1 LPILFDCQTFSEIAR
16 LFGDEEALAM
26 VKIFP
31 QTLKFQNENFARSLD
46 SWEDQFGLEAAKAMV
61 CRNPDLP
68 GIRPE
73 QTDGAEACMA
83 FFYVIAATRPLPKII
98 GVALLLAILTA
109 GLR

>member
-1 LPILFDCQTFSEIAR
+1 
-16 LFGDEEALAM
+16 
-26 VKIFP
+26 
-31 QTLKFQNENFARSLD
+31 
-46 SWEDQFGLEAAKAMV
+46 MV

>member
-1 LPILFDCQTFSEIAR
+1 
-16 LFGDEEALAM
+16 M

-31 QTLKFQNENFARSLD
+31 QTIKFQNENFARSLD